1 MFWKTRSTA
10 FSQLPFHFLQ
20 LRLSSSGYIE
30 QLITT
35 QSPGFFHCKITER
48 PLKLILKLILFFP
61 TFLSFKLLCPT
72 SLSISPIFYKVGL
85 LRLNTATAGEASQGQ
100 RSRHCTLQRIKWKTS
115 AKKLPTQPA
124 WQPTT
129 TPRSLPETAHFHPDP
144 SKDFLTFAHRL
155 ENHFRCPSYD
165 TGVPSVAVLW
175 SSYLM
180 LS

>member
-35 QSPGFFHCKITER
+35 QSPDFFHCKITVR
-48 PLKLILKLILFFP
+48 PLKLILFFP
-61 TFLSFKLLCPT
+61 TFFSFKLMCPT

-100 RSRHCTLQRIKWKTS
+100 CSRHYTLQRIKWKTS
-115 AKKLPTQPA
+115 AKKLPAQTA

-155 ENHFRCPSYD
+155 ESHFRCSSYD
-165 TGVPSVAVLW
+165 TAVPSVAVLW